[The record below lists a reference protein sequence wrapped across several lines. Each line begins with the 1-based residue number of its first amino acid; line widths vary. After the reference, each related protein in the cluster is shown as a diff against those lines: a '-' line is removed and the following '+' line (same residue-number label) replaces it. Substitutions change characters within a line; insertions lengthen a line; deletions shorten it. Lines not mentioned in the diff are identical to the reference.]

1 MWSEVLEADLFTRF
15 LETGIF
21 SRSTGL
27 RYLETVL
34 SAGDSEDPDVLFRS
48 FMGRDPDPEALIR
61 RNLGTL

>member
-21 SRSTGL
+21 NRSTGL
-27 RYLETVL
+27 HYLESVL
-34 SAGDSEDPDVLFRS
+34 SAGDSEDPDLLYRN

-61 RNLGTL
+61 RNLGEL